1 MKKRKKILIRIIIVL
16 VAFLISS
23 VLLFN
28 ISKMRD
34 FQFFGEVINKVDTNE
49 KKVALTFD
57 DGPTENTEHILDKL
71 DELDIKATFFLCGI
85 GIDDRKEDSKEIVKR
100 EHCIGNHSYSHKRM
114 IGVSYNFC
122 KDEIEKTNALI
133 REIGYEKEIY
143 FRAPYFKKLFA
154 LPLYLNNT
162 NMISVTCDVE
172 PETFLG
178 YDAASDEL
186 ASYVIE
192 NVENGSII
200 LMHPMYNDNSLE
212 AVEKIVLELKKQ
224 GYTFCKLDELINSK

>member
-1 MKKRKKILIRIIIVL
+1 MLIIKPQKIY
-16 VAFLISS
+16 ISS
-23 VLLFN
+23 AN
-28 ISKMRD
+28 IDMR
-34 FQFFGEVINKVDTNE
+34 K
-49 KKVALTFD
+49 
-57 DGPTENTEHILDKL
+57 
-71 DELDIKATFFLCGI
+71 

-178 YDAASDEL
+178 FDATSDEL
-186 ASYVIE
+186 SSYVIE

-200 LMHPMYNDNSLE
+200 LMHPMYNENSLD
-212 AVEKIVLELKKQ
+212 AVEKMVLELKKQ
-224 GYTFCKLDELINSK
+224 GYTFCRLDDLINEK